1 MKGEFMKMKS
11 IGWMFFFASLASVAI
26 VCAATKIAVPQTGG
40 TYSVG
45 QLFDLINTNNPAKT
59 SRFLILTTKGS
70 QGIDLSAYNGQSVV
84 LNQDPARI
92 AQLVAGGALTSA
104 TKAKYQAIMLYFTL
118 PTAPAPFNTYKY
130 YLNDPNPGKRV
141 KAGNVIRDPAASI
154 IAKWNI

>member
-1 MKGEFMKMKS
+1 MKS

-26 VCAATKIAVPQTGG
+26 VCAATRIAVPHTGG

-45 QLFDLINTNNPAKT
+45 QLFNLINTNNPAKT

-70 QGIDLSAYNGQSVV
+70 QGIDLSAYNNQLVV
-84 LNQDPARI
+84 LNQDPVRI
-92 AQLVAGGALTSA
+92 AQLLAGGVLTA
-104 TKAKYQAIMLYFTL
+104 GTKAKYQAIMLYFTL
-118 PTAPAPFNTYKY
+118 PNAPAPFNNYKY

-141 KAGNVIRDPAASI
+141 KAGNVIRDPAANI